1 MHFRFVLMFGSHPA
15 FTCHGLYS
23 LIFALLISTF
33 GSAKTETTE
42 ERITRRLKTIVSS
55 PPLVQKQLDSLSE
68 RLTYLG
74 NLVDTRGEE
83 VCFEITV
90 LKAQIAHACAN
101 GGKSI
106 HTPLLLLEDSS
117 CTPHHGLYDFFLGG
131 IAYNTGN
138 FDLSVNKFRSAIGA
152 IGIEDRA
159 SVMIQLNLSA
169 ALEAANR
176 QSEAVDS
183 LTVMLDGAHWKAAPA
198 MADGIYNNQIA
209 INAAAILISA
219 DRTTQALQ
227 LLGEID
233 ESSLSEY
240 WMVIKLSNE
249 YIALSRLARFKAC
262 DSLWTTSLQHIPC
275 SDLPLPLFE
284 DLLGSWLATDSYAYV
299 EQLIREEMVPDQLL
313 DNEGSALYFLL
324 DPQLTDSAREQHWDI
339 LVAANQLKREHM
351 NSLAASLYM
360 EGSESEKFE
369 GLKEKLGFQKQI
381 SFRWQIA
388 TLLLVLIV
396 LTFILGKQYAQRQAE
411 NAMRVALQKAASERQ
426 SILDVSSKLEI
437 TKEDIRKI
445 HMGLTKGH
453 QIGEALLSLQ
463 KVEVLHKHTSAAPK
477 ALDSIN
483 GITDLSESEF
493 TILQLSLDGISNKE
507 IAHQLEVSSG
517 YVYNSRSAIRK
528 KLDIPKESSI
538 RQWIQKQT
546 S

>member
-1 MHFRFVLMFGSHPA
+1 
-15 FTCHGLYS
+15 
-23 LIFALLISTF
+23 
-33 GSAKTETTE
+33 
-42 ERITRRLKTIVSS
+42 
-55 PPLVQKQLDSLSE
+55 
-68 RLTYLG
+68 
-74 NLVDTRGEE
+74 
-83 VCFEITV
+83 
-90 LKAQIAHACAN
+90 
-101 GGKSI
+101 
-106 HTPLLLLEDSS
+106 
-117 CTPHHGLYDFFLGG
+117 
-131 IAYNTGN
+131 
-138 FDLSVNKFRSAIGA
+138 
-152 IGIEDRA
+152 
-159 SVMIQLNLSA
+159 
-169 ALEAANR
+169 
-176 QSEAVDS
+176 
-183 LTVMLDGAHWKAAPA
+183 
-198 MADGIYNNQIA
+198 
-209 INAAAILISA
+209 
-219 DRTTQALQ
+219 
-227 LLGEID
+227 
-233 ESSLSEY
+233 
-240 WMVIKLSNE
+240 
-249 YIALSRLARFKAC
+249 
-262 DSLWTTSLQHIPC
+262 
-275 SDLPLPLFE
+275 
-284 DLLGSWLATDSYAYV
+284 
-299 EQLIREEMVPDQLL
+299 
-313 DNEGSALYFLL
+313 
-324 DPQLTDSAREQHWDI
+324 
-339 LVAANQLKREHM
+339 VAANQLKREHM

-360 EGSESEKFE
+360 EGSESEKLV
-369 GLKEKLGFQKQI
+369 GLQEKLGFQKQI

-396 LTFILGKQYAQRQAE
+396 LTFILTKQYAQRQAE